1 MAIKSA
7 AYLARIGPDSAGL
20 TVDSKLVSAHTKF
33 MTTIAEAHASST
45 APPSAFFACWADMAT
60 WPEWN
65 SDTEWVRLDGPFTAG
80 ARGVL
85 KPRGGP
91 RVKFEVTALVPDRE
105 FTDVSRLAGARLTFR
120 HLVQARPDG
129 GCDLHVTI
137 TMSGPLGWLWTRALG
152 KGAAASLA
160 PDLAG
165 LVAAAEARHAAAA
178 TA

>member
-1 MAIKSA
+1 MRT
-7 AYLARIGPDSAGL
+7 L
-20 TVDSKLVSAHTKF
+20 
-33 MTTIAEAHASST
+33 AEARASSA

-91 RVKFEVTALVPDRE
+91 RVKFEITVLVPDRE

-129 GCDLHVTI
+129 GSDLHVAI

-152 KGAAASLA
+152 KGLKASLA

-165 LVAAAEARHAAAA
+165 LVATAEARHAAAA
-178 TA
+178 AA

>member
-1 MAIKSA
+1 MRT
-7 AYLARIGPDSAGL
+7 L
-20 TVDSKLVSAHTKF
+20 
-33 MTTIAEAHASST
+33 AEARASSA

-65 SDTEWVRLDGPFTAG
+65 SDTEWARLDGPFTAG

-85 KPRGGP
+85 KPQGGP
-91 RVKFEVTALVPDRE
+91 RVKFEI
-105 FTDVSRLAGARLTFR
+105 TDVSRLAGARLTFR

-129 GCDLHVTI
+129 GCDLHVAI

-152 KGAAASLA
+152 RGLKASLA

-178 TA
+178 AA